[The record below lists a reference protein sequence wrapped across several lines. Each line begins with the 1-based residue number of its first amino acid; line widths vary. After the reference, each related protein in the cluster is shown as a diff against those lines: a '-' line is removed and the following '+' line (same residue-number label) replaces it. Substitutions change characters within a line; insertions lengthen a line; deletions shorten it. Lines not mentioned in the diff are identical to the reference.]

1 MAELRLK
8 SDRTKN
14 TAPTVA
20 ANPGVARPQL
30 GIFLCLLSMLIFAS
44 QDGITKVLVKDF
56 PVAQL
61 VMMRYWVFVVFALGY
76 AACHGRAKASFRSK
90 HP

>member
-20 ANPGVARPQL
+20 ANPGVARPRL

-44 QDGITKVLVKDF
+44 QDGITKVLV
-56 PVAQL
+56 
-61 VMMRYWVFVVFALGY
+61 
-76 AACHGRAKASFRSK
+76 
-90 HP
+90 